1 MSKEENM
8 STHSFIGSSEIIRSI
23 DFHEN
28 HVFHASLCLFND
40 SVKELEI
47 CFWDFKLTEQW
58 VKYDNTFF
66 HLSIETSA
74 T

>member
-1 MSKEENM
+1 MKLLSKEENM

-28 HVFHASLCLFND
+28 HIFHAPLCLFND

-47 CFWDFKLTEQW
+47 CL
-58 VKYDNTFF
+58 
-66 HLSIETSA
+66 
-74 T
+74 

>member
-1 MSKEENM
+1 M
-8 STHSFIGSSEIIRSI
+8 STHSFIGSSEIIRAI

-28 HVFHASLCLFND
+28 HIFHASLCLFND

-47 CFWDFKLTEQW
+47 CLWDFKLTEQW